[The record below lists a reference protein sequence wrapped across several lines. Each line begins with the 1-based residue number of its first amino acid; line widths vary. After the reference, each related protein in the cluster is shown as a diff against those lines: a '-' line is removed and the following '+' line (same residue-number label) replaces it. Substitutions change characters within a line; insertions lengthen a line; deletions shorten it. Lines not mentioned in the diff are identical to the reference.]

1 MFFSNLSYIEK
12 QDALGD
18 KNGPFNN
25 VSLPYKPKFGKIK
38 KTNICLYIDVLYS
51 LIIFVKT
58 SPDIFFPNNRICACV
73 VKGHLWSYE

>member
-38 KTNICLYIDVLYS
+38 KQIFACTLMFYI
-51 LIIFVKT
+51 
-58 SPDIFFPNNRICACV
+58 P
-73 VKGHLWSYE
+73 

>member
-25 VSLPYKPKFGKIK
+25 VSYVSLINQNLSQIK
-38 KTNICLYIDVLYS
+38 KQIFACTFVLYS
-51 LIIFVKT
+51 LIIFMKT
-58 SPDIFFPNNRICACV
+58 SPDIFFPTTPCMCSKRSPMVI
-73 VKGHLWSYE
+73 

>member
-12 QDALGD
+12 QDDLGD
-18 KNGPFNN
+18 KNGPINN

-58 SPDIFFPNNRICACV
+58 SPDIFFTQQQKLCMRSKRSPMII
-73 VKGHLWSYE
+73 